1 MFRSPACGTVR
12 DLVLAL
18 YRLWHHASAI
28 DLENT
33 SFLLRNAGNSLH
45 TLTLLV
51 QSGQSLQGEGPL
63 DLSQNTNLTALRIRV
78 RMLEAINW
86 ASDPAAL
93 LACVQLVHSAQ
104 ERVDVCLVLSPEQHP
119 NTQHTPGGRP
129 CGLSANS
136 VSPSFQSSTY
146 KVLGEHRNKFNSY
159 VS

>member
-1 MFRSPACGTVR
+1 MR